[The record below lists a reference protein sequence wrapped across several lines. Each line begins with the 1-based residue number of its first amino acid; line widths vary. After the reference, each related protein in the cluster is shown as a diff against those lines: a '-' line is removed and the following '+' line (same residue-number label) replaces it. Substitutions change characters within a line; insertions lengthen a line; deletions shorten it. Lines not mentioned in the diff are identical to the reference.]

1 LAAIISVPVFVWLGH
16 WLWLKFADDFAAME
30 HTLAR
35 THTYTLWGTVA
46 IVVLL
51 VAGAWL
57 WKRRGSGKR

>member
-1 LAAIISVPVFVWLGH
+1 
-16 WLWLKFADDFAAME
+16 ME

-57 WKRRGSGKR
+57 WKRRDSGTR